1 MRLARAARKQL
12 AELIAGATSLQDDFF
27 RSVAFRY
34 FHPDDVISGEGARLN
49 GGRFVPA
56 GVRAVY
62 ASLEEE
68 TAMREVTT
76 RKNALSGRNQINVG
90 EYPRMT
96 YVLSVTT
103 HRYLDLASTLPSELA
118 NIVGLCL
125 GGRGHS
131 ASQELAEIWIAR
143 GVESVVFPSA
153 TGIGRNVVVYL
164 ANAGAGSVVVRNRNE
179 VLSALRR
186 PRTPDLGRHSA
197 KLSWNY
203 LRINGSLM
211 VPSSSIRSARA
222 PLISTAAIGPPRR
235 CPFSSWTHFYSYP
248 ESLGRE
254 TGSVGGD
261 PIDRREPTVAEAKA
275 DRDRRLSL
283 NPSVALRLPLHII
296 QQHDVNLLPAF
307 GRADSV
313 PSEPMGA

>member
-1 MRLARAARKQL
+1 LKLGRAARKQL
-12 AELIAGATSLQDDFF
+12 AALIAGATSLQGDFF

-34 FHPDDVISGEGARLN
+34 FHPDDVISGEGTRLN

-76 RKNALSGRNQINVG
+76 RKNALSGRSQINVG

-103 HRYLDLASTLPSELA
+103 RKNLDLASALPSELA

-125 GGRGHS
+125 GGRGYS
-131 ASQELAEIWIAR
+131 ASQELAEIWIAQ

-164 ANAGAGSVVVRNRNE
+164 ANAGGGSVVVRNREE
-179 VLSALRR
+179 VLAALRR
-186 PRTPDLGRHSA
+186 PR
-197 KLSWNY
+197 
-203 LRINGSLM
+203 
-211 VPSSSIRSARA
+211 ARA
-222 PLISTAAIGPPRR
+222 R
-235 CPFSSWTHFYSYP
+235 
-248 ESLGRE
+248 GRN
-254 TGSVGGD
+254 
-261 PIDRREPTVAEAKA
+261 K
-275 DRDRRLSL
+275 
-283 NPSVALRLPLHII
+283 
-296 QQHDVNLLPAF
+296 
-307 GRADSV
+307 
-313 PSEPMGA
+313 